1 MGDLRSGQR
10 IRKANRY
17 LSNGCHPKTSRCRVA
32 NDKDIWEG
40 SGEPWRNLSRRIVRL
55 ANHAKSAASS
65 FIEGL
70 GAGGLN
76 YFNRVAELRNGG
88 VQPRPD
94 RLEHLLILLFMRRLV
109 FVK

>member
-1 MGDLRSGQR
+1 MGCLGNRGHPETAGRSVADYKDLR
-10 IRKANRY
+10 
-17 LSNGCHPKTSRCRVA
+17 
-32 NDKDIWEG
+32 EG